1 MGRTMLRLILGIVL
15 APIFWGV
22 IQFPGNLLVSS
33 MYPDVM
39 GGSVPPPLAYLLIAL
54 ALSAAYAVFAG
65 FCAALTA
72 GTNENRLSIGAGL
85 VLLVVGIG
93 VQVAF
98 WDTLPVWYH
107 LVFLASIVP
116 LTYLGTR
123 IYKPKPE
130 VVD

>member
-1 MGRTMLRLILGIVL
+1 MGRTMLRLTLGIVL
-15 APIFWGV
+15 APVFWGV
-22 IQFPGNLLVSS
+22 IQFPGSLLVSS
-33 MYPDVM
+33 MYPDVAA
-39 GGSVPPPLAYLLIAL
+39 GSVPPPLAYLLIAL
-54 ALSAAYAVFAG
+54 ALSAAYAVFSG

-72 GTNENRLSIGAGL
+72 GTNDNRLSIGAGL

-107 LVFLASIVP
+107 LVFLALIMP